1 MVDPV
6 WAGVIGTAVGAL
18 AGSATSL
25 LSPLILWRT
34 ESKRLKVEHS
44 NAVELSAKQH
54 TQELERL
61 AEEGKQAD
69 QEYRRGLVSQW
80 RDGLEKAAEE
90 LRQREFQES
99 HNYAVPDL
107 PNLQAMQWFAS
118 LRPHLDS
125 SLDWVQIIHGGGYY
139 SYSDSDGPQLAAEIA
154 RIERAWGLV

>member
-34 ESKRLKVEHS
+34 ESRRLEVEHS
-44 NAVELSAKQH
+44 NAVALSETQH
-54 TQELERL
+54 NQELERL

-69 QEYRRGLVSQW
+69 QEYRRRLISQW

-90 LRQREFQES
+90 LRQREYQES
-99 HNYAVPDL
+99 IDHVVPDL

-118 LRPHLDS
+118 LRPHLNP
-125 SLDWVQIIHGGGYY
+125 SLDWVTVINVGVYY
-139 SYSDSDGPQLAAEIA
+139 AYSHSDGPELAAEIA
-154 RIERAWGLV
+154 RIEREWGLV